1 LKLFVDTGPLIA
13 RYLKQD
19 GKHTE
24 SIKQWDALSKKQGV
38 QLLTTGYVLS
48 ETATLLAR
56 RAGNQFAAERIR
68 NITASS
74 WIEVRYAGA
83 RETTA
88 ALNILSKFADQ
99 DLSFTDAVS
108 FAVMR
113 QEGLRDAIS
122 FDSHFERA
130 GFRIWKAGR

>member
-1 LKLFVDTGPLIA
+1 MRSGVRIFASAECQVSGGGATIFRACTG
-13 RYLKQD
+13 
-19 GKHTE
+19 
-24 SIKQWDALSKKQGV
+24 
-38 QLLTTGYVLS
+38 
-48 ETATLLAR
+48 TAIVIFG
-56 RAGNQFAAERIR
+56 RAGERKKSPCGDFFYIKGAPLDDLAAERIR

-88 ALNILSKFADQ
+88 ALNIFSKFADQ